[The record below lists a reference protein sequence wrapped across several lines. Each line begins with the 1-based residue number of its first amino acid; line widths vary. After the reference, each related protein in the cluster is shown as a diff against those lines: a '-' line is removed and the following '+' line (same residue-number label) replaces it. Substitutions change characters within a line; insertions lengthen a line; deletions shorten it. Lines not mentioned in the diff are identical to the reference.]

1 MSSSSAQQELSGVA
15 ASSAAAAVPFT
26 PKQMTGNVGVG
37 VGESVEGM
45 GAPFHSASAA
55 SKYIPRLV
63 SRTDENGQLK
73 FTFDRINVS
82 LANALRR
89 IILSDIP
96 TFVFRTFPYAECKA
110 SITTNTS
117 RIHNEIIK
125 QRLSCIPIH
134 IAEVDFP
141 YKEYVMEVNV
151 IADGTE
157 IRYVTTKDFKLKN
170 KTNGKYLT
178 DVKSREIFP
187 PNAITGDY
195 IEFMRLMPKTTEYGE
210 GEQLTLTCEL
220 DIGTAKED
228 GAFNVVCT
236 CAYSMTVDPSKID
249 EAWRLK
255 EGELVKEGIKIGSG
269 DMAAQRKNWSL
280 LDAQRLTK
288 DDSFDFVVETVG
300 VYSNADIVA
309 KSAQIMIN
317 KCMKFI
323 RDIESGEN
331 HIIPTVSTIQ
341 NGYDIE
347 LKGED
352 YTLGKALEFF
362 MHDKHY
368 AEDQTVTYCAF
379 RKVHPHNPDS
389 MIRVGF
395 AETVGV
401 DEGIV
406 ASYITTCARDA
417 ISVFEHIRDQF
428 REY

>member
-1 MSSSSAQQELSGVA
+1 MLFNESMSSASTSEASAV
-15 ASSAAAAVPFT
+15 
-26 PKQMTGNVGVG
+26 
-37 VGESVEGM
+37 
-45 GAPFHSASAA
+45 PFHSASAS
-55 SKYIPRLV
+55 SKYIPRIV
-63 SRTDENGQLK
+63 SKTDERGELR
-73 FTFDRINVS
+73 FTIDKINVS

-89 IILSDIP
+89 VILSDIP
-96 TFVFRTFPYAECKA
+96 TLVFRTFPYSECKA

-117 RIHNEIIK
+117 RLHNEVLK

-134 IAEVDFP
+134 ITDQEFP
-141 YKEYVMEVNV
+141 YQEYQLEIDVV
-151 IADGTE
+151 ADGSE
-157 IRYVTTKDFKLKN
+157 IRYITTKEFKLKN

-178 DVKSREIFP
+178 DVKCHEIFP
-187 PNAITGDY
+187 PNPISGDF
-195 IEFMRLMPKTTEYGE
+195 IEFARLLPKMTEYGE
-210 GEQLTLTCEL
+210 GERLTMTCDL
-220 DIGTAKED
+220 DIAAPKED

-236 CAYSMTVDPSKID
+236 CAYQMTMDPTKVD
-249 EAWRLK
+249 EAWRIK
-255 EGELVKEGIKIGSG
+255 EAELVKEGVAAVGS
-269 DMAAQRKNWSL
+269 DEMKAQRKNWSL
-280 LDAQRLTK
+280 LDAQRFTK

-300 VYSNADIVA
+300 VYTNADIVNKA
-309 KSAQIMIN
+309 AQIMIN
-317 KCMKFI
+317 KCTKFI

-341 NGYDIE
+341 NGFDIE

-352 YTLGKALEFF
+352 YTLGKVIEFF
-362 MHDKHY
+362 LHDKHY

-406 ASYITTCARDA
+406 AQYITTCARDA
-417 ISVFEHIRDQF
+417 IAVFEHIRDQF

>member
-1 MSSSSAQQELSGVA
+1 MSSA
-15 ASSAAAAVPFT
+15 ASSL
-26 PKQMTGNVGVG
+26 
-37 VGESVEGM
+37 S
-45 GAPFHSASAA
+45 GAPFHSAPAV
-55 SKYIPRLV
+55 SKYIPRIV
-63 SRTDENGQLK
+63 SKTDENGQLK
-73 FTFDRINVS
+73 FTIDRLNVS

-89 IILSDIP
+89 VILSDIP
-96 TFVFRTFPYAECKA
+96 TLVFRTFPYAECKA

-117 RIHNEIIK
+117 RIHNEILK

-134 IAEVDFP
+134 ITDTTFP
-141 YKEYVMEVNV
+141 HGDYQLEINV
-151 IADGTE
+151 TADSNE
-157 IRYVTTKDFKLKN
+157 IRYITTKDFKLKN

-178 DVKSREIFP
+178 DVKVHEIFP
-187 PNAITGDY
+187 PNPISGDF
-195 IEFMRLMPKTTEYGE
+195 IEFARLLPKMTEYGE
-210 GEQLTLTCEL
+210 GERLTMTCDL

-236 CAYSMTVDPSKID
+236 CAYQMTMDPTKVD
-249 EAWRLK
+249 EAWRIK
-255 EGELVKEGIKIGSG
+255 EAELVKEGVAAVGSD
-269 DMAAQRKNWSL
+269 DMKAQRKNWSL
-280 LDAQRLTK
+280 LDAQRFTK
-288 DDSFDFVVETVG
+288 DDSFDFVIETVG
-300 VYSNADIVA
+300 VFTNAEIVHKA
-309 KSAQIMIN
+309 AQIMIN
-317 KCMKFI
+317 KCTKFI

-341 NGYDIE
+341 NGFDIE

-352 YTLGKALEFF
+352 YTLGKVIEFF
-362 MHDKHY
+362 LHDKHY

-406 ASYITTCARDA
+406 AQYITTCARDA
-417 ISVFEHIRDQF
+417 IAVFEHIRDQF